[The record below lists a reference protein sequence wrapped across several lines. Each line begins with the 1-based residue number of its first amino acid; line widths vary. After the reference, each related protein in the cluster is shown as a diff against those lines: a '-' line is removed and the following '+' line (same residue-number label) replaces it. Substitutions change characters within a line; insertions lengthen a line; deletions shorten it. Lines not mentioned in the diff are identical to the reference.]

1 MPHRI
6 RWARKGPLISLA
18 TSPAIFLC
26 LAVVATASAWGQSDP
41 HDYAA
46 ALHSPQAAER
56 ESALD
61 RLIDSQDRWPDVVL
75 RVVPLLDDPDLAVA
89 GKAAKLL
96 GQMGTPAFPV
106 IRDALASGSAQQR
119 WGATVALYQST
130 ADIEPFLPLLA
141 QQLSRPDVHLVLASL
156 GALARLQ
163 SRGAAALSA
172 VKALLQRED
181 PDIRWAALATIAAI
195 GPAARDVVPDI
206 EPFLKDESADM
217 RLVAADAIR
226 RIRPPVPLS
235 GERLAAYL
243 AWLKEHVPALMQDMH
258 VPGVS
263 IAIIQRGEVVWA
275 QGFGVSDVRSGR
287 PVTTE
292 TAFEACSMSKPVF
305 ALVAMQLVQE
315 GRLDIDRPL
324 VAYLGHDYLPDQPD
338 HRRITARMALTHR
351 TGFAN
356 WRSGYDEMGGPLP
369 LQVAPGSEYTYSGE
383 GILFLQRAVEA
394 ITSQPLDRLAQ
405 ERLFAPLGLA
415 RTSFVWTDVLE
426 KNLAS
431 GHGDDGSYKERTRYR
446 KPNAAYSLYTTPS
459 EYARLMLTLQHPELL
474 GERAL
479 TAASIDLM
487 LQRHQRV
494 DDGDAI
500 PRPGLSQS
508 VATYRALGWSL
519 DVTPEGDIVEHSG
532 SNSSGFKS
540 FGQFNPAKGSGLVI
554 FANGDGGS
562 RLRTAVIERIGDL

>member
-1 MPHRI
+1 M
-6 RWARKGPLISLA
+6 SLA
-18 TSPAIFLC
+18 TLPAIFLC
-26 LAVVATASAWGQSDP
+26 LASVATASAWGQSGPQDN
-41 HDYAA
+41 AA
-46 ALHSPQAAER
+46 ALHAPQAEER
-56 ESALD
+56 ETALD
-61 RLIDSQDRWPDVVL
+61 RLAEARDRWPDVVL
-75 RVVPLLDDPDLAVA
+75 RVTQLLDDPDLAVA

-96 GQMGTPAFPV
+96 GQMGTSAFPA
-106 IRDALASGSAQQR
+106 IGDALASGSAQQR

-130 ADIEPFLPLLA
+130 ADIEPFRPVLTR
-141 QQLSRPDVHLVLASL
+141 QLSAQEDVLVLASL

-163 SRGAAALSA
+163 SRGAAALPA
-172 VKALLQRED
+172 VKALLQHED
-181 PDIRWAALATIAAI
+181 PDIRWAALTAI
-195 GPAARDVVPDI
+195 SAVGPAARDVVPDI
-206 EPFLKDESADM
+206 EPFLHDKSADM
-217 RLVAADAIR
+217 RLVAANAIR
-226 RIRPPVPLS
+226 RIRPPAPLS
-235 GERLAAYL
+235 EERFAAYL
-243 AWLKEHVPALMQDMH
+243 AWLKEHVPALMRDMH

-263 IAIIQRGEVVWA
+263 IAITQRGEVVWA
-275 QGFGVSDVRSGR
+275 QGYGVSDVRSAR

-292 TAFEACSMSKPVF
+292 TIFEACSMSKPIL

-315 GRLDIDRPL
+315 GRLDLDRPL

-356 WRSGYDEMGGPLP
+356 WRAGYDEMGGPLP
-369 LQVAPGSEYTYSGE
+369 LQSAPGSEYTYSGE
-383 GILFLQRAVEA
+383 GMLFLQRAVEA
-394 ITSQPLDRLAQ
+394 ITGQPLDRLAQ
-405 ERLFAPLGLA
+405 ERLFAPLGLV

-426 KNLAS
+426 KDLAS
-431 GHGDDGSYKERTRYR
+431 GHRDDGSYKDRTRYR

-459 EYARLMLTLQHPELL
+459 EYARLMLTLQRPELL

-479 TAASIDLM
+479 TNASIELM

-500 PRPGLSQS
+500 PRPGLARS

-540 FGQFNPAKGSGLVI
+540 FGQFNPAKGSGVVV

-562 RLRTAVIERIGDL
+562 RLRAAVIERIGDL